1 MNRVF
6 PKRTYYQG
14 KRGHRIEIILNSVTI
29 NGTKVPYITEESGRD
44 ILLKPKYNQPLEPG
58 VYTYKFDYIINHKLQ
73 NADNLIFMDWNM
85 TGRAMNAF
93 ITSANAI
100 VSLPQGF
107 AFRDAEAIIGKGKNV
122 SNQRTNVFNLAKNV
136 LAFSNKTP
144 LFNGEEMN
152 IITVMDK
159 NVFIKNY
166 DKNFNTFLNDW
177 GNIVYAGLG
186 FTAILISFI
195 LSLFSL
201 KKEQRKKYTP
211 SYSGA
216 LMRSILIGKF
226 DRLAYVAE
234 LLDLYRKNAIDLI
247 SENNRY
253 FLVAKNIKN
262 SKLTKVEKKALG
274 ILFSRKN
281 TQIEINVTNNLK
293 FKKTQRIIEKSIK
306 KQIKKY
312 SLMQN
317 IGYIVFSIIM
327 LLLTEFFIAGISI
340 NLAQSLTVMISSS
353 LLYAFYIWILRHKFK
368 YRIIGLLFK
377 SFSIVAIMLIAL
389 FCSIYTGIVTAL
401 LIVAMIG
408 TIFAFSRIFSEHNN
422 FINDAKN
429 AVGNFREYLISRA
442 DAINLSRDFINQQ
455 SNIFALSL
463 QEYFPPNVS
472 NKNYYRLDIAENIK
486 QALIGVI

>member
-1 MNRVF
+1 
-6 PKRTYYQG
+6 
-14 KRGHRIEIILNSVTI
+14 
-29 NGTKVPYITEESGRD
+29 
-44 ILLKPKYNQPLEPG
+44 
-58 VYTYKFDYIINHKLQ
+58 
-73 NADNLIFMDWNM
+73 
-85 TGRAMNAF
+85 
-93 ITSANAI
+93 
-100 VSLPQGF
+100 
-107 AFRDAEAIIGKGKNV
+107 
-122 SNQRTNVFNLAKNV
+122 
-136 LAFSNKTP
+136 
-144 LFNGEEMN
+144 
-152 IITVMDK
+152 
-159 NVFIKNY
+159 
-166 DKNFNTFLNDW
+166 
-177 GNIVYAGLG
+177 
-186 FTAILISFI
+186 
-195 LSLFSL
+195 
-201 KKEQRKKYTP
+201 
-211 SYSGA
+211 
-216 LMRSILIGKF
+216 
-226 DRLAYVAE
+226 
-234 LLDLYRKNAIDLI
+234 
-247 SENNRY
+247 
-253 FLVAKNIKN
+253 
-262 SKLTKVEKKALG
+262 
-274 ILFSRKN
+274 
-281 TQIEINVTNNLK
+281 
-293 FKKTQRIIEKSIK
+293 
-306 KQIKKY
+306 
-312 SLMQN
+312 MQN

-368 YRIIGLLFK
+368 YRLIGLLFK

>member
-1 MNRVF
+1 M
-6 PKRTYYQG
+6 
-14 KRGHRIEIILNSVTI
+14 
-29 NGTKVPYITEESGRD
+29 
-44 ILLKPKYNQPLEPG
+44 
-58 VYTYKFDYIINHKLQ
+58 
-73 NADNLIFMDWNM
+73 
-85 TGRAMNAF
+85 
-93 ITSANAI
+93 
-100 VSLPQGF
+100 PQGF

-293 FKKTQRIIEKSIK
+293 FKKTLRIIEKSIK

-312 SLMQN
+312 RLMQN

-368 YRIIGLLFK
+368 YRLIGLLFK